1 MHHLYIYLAKI
12 VYACAEESKSCGLD
26 LLSCRMVFVP
36 HIKYQDLGPVT
47 DLMNFRIKKILFNDS
62 RNCSI
67 ADNMSPSFEEIVYLY
82 PEGLIPLRVQGIV
95 NHPGFRDSCVP

>member
-1 MHHLYIYLAKI
+1 MW
-12 VYACAEESKSCGLD
+12 
-26 LLSCRMVFVP
+26 
-36 HIKYQDLGPVT
+36 LGPSQLSHGLCPSHQISRPWPGDT
-47 DLMNFRIKKILFNDS
+47 PDEFSHLHNIRFNDS

-67 ADNMSPSFEEIVYLY
+67 ADHMSRSFEEIVYLH